1 MFKQH
6 SFKQQSAI
14 GNFLDRKQ
22 DTGGKNL
29 IELSKVSKKYR
40 NEAGEHTVLNTIDLL
55 VNRGEYLAVLGKS
68 GSGKST
74 LINMIAGID
83 SPTSGEVYVSG
94 TAIHSLGENQAAIW
108 RGRNVGIVFQFFQL
122 IPTLTVIENVMLPMD
137 FCNTFPGERKE
148 RAMRLLDKVD
158 LVRHADKFPTA
169 LSGGERQRVAI
180 ARALANDPPLLIAD
194 EPTGN
199 LDSRTSESVYAI
211 FDDLVAEGRT
221 LVVVS
226 HDQNISRKAS
236 RSIIIADGKIIES
249 VKRLTCK

>member
-1 MFKQH
+1 ML
-6 SFKQQSAI
+6 KQQSDVNNARDEKP
-14 GNFLDRKQ
+14 GTD
-22 DTGGKNL
+22 GKNL
-29 IELSKVSKKYR
+29 IELNKVSKKYR
-40 NEAGEHTVLNTIDLL
+40 NEAGECTVLNTIDLL
-55 VNRGEYLAVLGKS
+55 VNKGEYLAVLGKS

-74 LINMIAGID
+74 MINMITGID
-83 SPTSGEVYVSG
+83 RPTSGEVYVSG
-94 TAIHSLGENQAAIW
+94 AAIHSLDENQAAVW

-148 RAMRLLDKVD
+148 RAMRLLDKID

-199 LDSRTSESVYAI
+199 LDSHTSESIYAI
-211 FDDLVAEGRT
+211 FDDLAAEGKT

-226 HDQNISRKAS
+226 HDQNIPRKAS
-236 RSIIIADGKIIES
+236 RTITMADGKI
-249 VKRLTCK
+249 VDGHKRLTCNGR